1 MNKGTKK
8 TVPIVSRQEGKNLKN
23 RTIKSICILLIMTMF
38 VGIAGFAQAEPDYY
52 HIGLEVTSVMSEMVD
67 SETYLSLLGTPSTWN
82 DVREAV
88 NTGDYDKP
96 VAVYAVTLDT
106 PEAYLKIM
114 IDKDPDSSSQWNSLS
129 DNLQE
134 QILNKIGVTTIC
146 SIVNGQAGAS
156 SVSFA
161 NLAQAYIK
169 NSDLTEEKKVSYLY
183 LFEKGTPILVTFGY
197 HAATGMF
204 VFIPAESQGSVESLK
219 TVLPFVEI
227 TLVEIE
233 N

>member
-1 MNKGTKK
+1 MNKGTKR
-8 TVPIVSRQEGKNLKN
+8 TVPIVPRQEGKNLKN

-52 HIGLEVTSVMSEMVD
+52 HIGLEVTSVMSEIAG
-67 SETYLSLLGTPSTWN
+67 SETYLSLYGTPDTWS

-96 VAVYAVTLDT
+96 VAVYAVTMDN
-106 PEAYLKIM
+106 PETYLRLM
-114 IDKDPDSSSQWNSLS
+114 IDRDPDSSSQWNSLS

-134 QILNKIGVTTIC
+134 QLLNKIGVTTIC

-156 SVSFA
+156 SISFA
-161 NLAQAYIK
+161 SVAQAFIK
-169 NSDLTEEKKVSYLY
+169 NSGLTEENNVSYLY

-197 HAATGMF
+197 HTATGMF
-204 VFIPAESQGSVESLK
+204 VFIPTESRESADSLK
-219 TVLPFVEI
+219 AVLPFVEI
-227 TLVEIE
+227 TPVEIE

>member
-1 MNKGTKK
+1 MRKAIKCIC
-8 TVPIVSRQEGKNLKN
+8 VLIIIVMMSA
-23 RTIKSICILLIMTMF
+23 M
-38 VGIAGFAQAEPDYY
+38 AGSAFAEPDYY
-52 HIGLEVTSVMSEMVD
+52 HIGLEVTSVMSEIAD
-67 SETYLSLLGTPSTWN
+67 SETYLSLYGASDTWN

-169 NSDLTEEKKVSYLY
+169 NRDMKKEKKVSYLY

-227 TLVEIE
+227 TPVEIE

>member
-1 MNKGTKK
+1 M
-8 TVPIVSRQEGKNLKN
+8 KN
-23 RTIKSICILLIMTMF
+23 RIIKSICILLIMTMF
-38 VGIAGFAQAEPDYY
+38 AGIAGFAQAEPDYY
-52 HIGLEVTSVMSEMVD
+52 HIGLEVTSVMSEIAG
-67 SETYLSLLGTPSTWN
+67 SETYLSLYGTPDTWS
-82 DVREAV
+82 DIREAV

-96 VAVYAVTLDT
+96 VAVYAVTLDN

-134 QILNKIGVTTIC
+134 QLLNKIGVTTIC

-156 SVSFA
+156 SISFA
-161 NLAQAYIK
+161 SVAQAFIK
-169 NSDLTEEKKVSYLY
+169 NSDLTEENNVSYLY

-197 HAATGMF
+197 HTATGMF
-204 VFIPAESQGSVESLK
+204 VFIPAESRESSDSLK
-219 TVLPFVEI
+219 AVLPFVEI
-227 TLVEIE
+227 TPVEIE